1 MITEKELADIEEGL
15 PRWHSVS
22 PQTALRLIAE
32 VRRLQGALTV
42 VWNHLDVAQAT
53 VEKVQ
58 KDQP

>member
-32 VRRLQGALTV
+32 VRRLQGALTLARA
-42 VWNHLDVAQAT
+42 HLDEARDAIQRAH
-53 VEKVQ
+53 
-58 KDQP
+58 KDGQ